1 MRLAIYSL
9 LVFLYIAFQFV
20 DVPGEIVI
28 LGVLANIVILLS
40 FFYAQGLFF
49 YSGLIF
55 YSVGTLLF
63 ILNDLP
69 LNAYFSSFTTMMSIL
84 AFFYMLPF
92 LNSLIQ
98 VGKYDRSLRKFIEQ
112 GVKHIQQLYKRSFF
126 VCHVL
131 GLFLNI
137 ATFSVLMRTLDDT
150 FKNTSKRVKSK
161 FYTQNLLRAYALCLA
176 WSPLEIMVITALNIT
191 GQEYLHV
198 FPVIAS
204 VVLIVIVF
212 DIATSSLKFPSVT
225 FPPDQE
231 SSSSTSLVRRKIFGL
246 MLLLGLLVS
255 CVSMT
260 SGWTGYDYLFTLVLF
275 IAPVSFFWSIVI
287 QRLRRYT
294 IFAVKQWQNR
304 TKGMANFFFMFLSA
318 GLFVQMLAE
327 SPIFDTLQHGFT
339 ALHDQVFYF
348 YSAIGIYFIVS
359 SFIGFHPLVS
369 VILLSEIIAP
379 SLPDLSPI
387 PLALVLIVTS
397 LSPVMYS
404 PFNISVSLVGNYLN
418 VNPYRLGLWNLPFAS
433 GYILFTIVIAY
444 CLQLFI

>member
-1 MRLAIYSL
+1 MRLVTYTL
-9 LVFLYIAFQFV
+9 LVILYIAFQFV
-20 DVPGEIVI
+20 DISGEVII

-40 FFYAQGLFF
+40 FFYARGLFF

-55 YSVGTLLF
+55 YTIGTLLF
-63 ILNDLP
+63 ILNDLS

-98 VGKYDRSLRKFIEQ
+98 VGKYDRNLRKFIEQ
-112 GVKHIQQLYKRSFF
+112 SVKNIKQLYKRSFF

-137 ATFSVLMRTLDDT
+137 ATFSVLMRTLDGT

-191 GQEYLHV
+191 GQEYIHV
-198 FPVIAS
+198 FPAIAS
-204 VVLIVIVF
+204 IVMVVIVF
-212 DIATSSLKFPSVT
+212 DIAASSLKFPSVT
-225 FPPDQE
+225 FPQSQE
-231 SSSSTSLVRRKIFGL
+231 SSSSASLIRRKIFSL
-246 MLLLGLLVS
+246 ILLLALLVS
-255 CVSMT
+255 CVSIT

-275 IAPVSFFWSIVI
+275 IAPISFFWSII
-287 QRLRRYT
+287 IRRLRRYT

-304 TKGMANFFFMFLSA
+304 TRGMSNFFFMFLSA

-327 SPIFDTLQHGFT
+327 TPVFDTLQHAFT

-348 YSAIGIYFIVS
+348 YLAIGLYFIVS
-359 SFIGFHPLVS
+359 SFVGFHPLVS

-379 SLPDLSPI
+379 SLPDLSPV

-433 GYILFTIVIAY
+433 GYILFTVVIAY